1 MYKSFV
7 NAGDASQLFA
17 PFFSNG
23 LQAVRIIDPVAQ
35 TSTLVATMQNSR
47 YYPTILTMPSGM
59 LLIVGGYQQ
68 VGQSDLSKLYVY
80 ATFCQLT
87 ASIKWT
93 QMCAQMI
100 TVWHCCFEASN
111 VCDRAKAVMMTNNL
125 S

>member
-1 MYKSFV
+1 MEKSFL

-23 LQAVRIIDPVAQ
+23 LQSVRIVDPVAQ
-35 TSTLVATMQNSR
+35 TSTLVATMQNGR

-68 VGQSDLSKLYVY
+68 VGQLDLSKLHVY
-80 ATFCQLT
+80 ATLCQLM
-87 ASIKWT
+87 ASVRCT

-100 TVWHCCFEASN
+100 NVW
-111 VCDRAKAVMMTNNL
+111 CD
-125 S
+125 